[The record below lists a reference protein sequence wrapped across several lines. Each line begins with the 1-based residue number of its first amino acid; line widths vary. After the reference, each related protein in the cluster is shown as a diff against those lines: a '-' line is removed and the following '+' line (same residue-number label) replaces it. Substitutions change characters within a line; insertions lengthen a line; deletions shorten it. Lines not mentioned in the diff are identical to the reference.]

1 MRDYR
6 KRERWTQA
14 AFARKAGLSKAQ
26 VFGIEAGTE
35 ANPRIKTIIAL
46 AKACETTIS
55 RIATLAAQSIKESP

>member
-14 AFARKAGLSKAQ
+14 GFARKAGLSKAQ

-35 ANPRIKTIIAL
+35 LNPRIKTIIAL
-46 AKACETTIS
+46 ASACETTVS
-55 RIATLAAQSIKESP
+55 RIATLAAQAFKDTQ